1 MPTQACVRRVC
12 RAVPCL
18 VVVRDE
24 EHERVARHAG
34 RCNDPMQRRLRPTA
48 AALPSD
54 TVSSAR
60 APSDRECTEW
70 RHRAAM
76 QRDAMRC
83 IAMQCDAMQ
92 FYAMRCIAMQF
103 YAMRC
108 IAMRCIAMRCGCGC
122 GMMDR
127 ACDGRWTAEAS
138 ARTGRKPLVQCSSM
152 SPTSSTSRGAPAL
165 SSATSAITHSPVLLC
180 TCEEQRVLG
189 SPRTN
194 GVLYVST
201 RQSSY

>member
-1 MPTQACVRRVC
+1 MT
-12 RAVPCL
+12 RARCAKTSVYAAPCC
-18 VVVRDE
+18 
-24 EHERVARHAG
+24 AW
-34 RCNDPMQRRLRPTA
+34 
-48 AALPSD
+48 
-54 TVSSAR
+54 SSCGTK
-60 APSDRECTEW
+60 STSEW
-70 RHRAAM
+70 RGTLVDATTRCGDACSRRPQRFRATQSAAQRTCAERPQVHGVAPLCAM
-76 QRDAMRC
+76 QRD
-83 IAMQCDAMQ
+83 AMQCDAMQ